1 MSMLPRRVLCLLV
14 IVLYC
19 VGVSN
24 AQIAQVEEHSHVI
37 ELAKEAKRL
46 DEEAAKAA
54 EETSNA
60 IKECQDADATTDDA
74 VSKANSFAQEA
85 NRLLET
91 DKGNTAEI
99 KKKKEEGLQL
109 LKKANDAAVKIW
121 GAVNK
126 TKSIMTSTAVK
137 GDAARKASENF
148 DKLYGREKK
157 EYSKPPNTGNEGKLN
172 KLIQE
177 VEKAY
182 PTSAKSVMK
191 GIGQRAIDVAHEA
204 IGEAHGATVA
214 AQDAE
219 KAAKLLRETIKTLE
233 DAIATTDAVNKKQEK
248 THSADGQL
256 DSQGQPQTQ
265 TLNVERQPQQ
275 SAGVSV
281 TGDERQDQKEEK
293 EKDAKETPTT
303 YSNPSASSSSV
314 AAATKTNE
322 QVTATPTKTQ
332 EEGDKKTQVN
342 GSNMDSLKKKSA
354 NALGELTKTVTGGTE
369 GTGSTLPIDTIP
381 GNPTTPK
388 DGSSIPV
395 LLRVPLLLLLLF
407 SVLGCMTVC

>member
-1 MSMLPRRVLCLLV
+1 M
-14 IVLYC
+14 
-19 VGVSN
+19 
-24 AQIAQVEEHSHVI
+24 
-37 ELAKEAKRL
+37 
-46 DEEAAKAA
+46 
-54 EETSNA
+54 
-60 IKECQDADATTDDA
+60 
-74 VSKANSFAQEA
+74 
-85 NRLLET
+85 
-91 DKGNTAEI
+91 
-99 KKKKEEGLQL
+99 
-109 LKKANDAAVKIW
+109 
-121 GAVNK
+121 
-126 TKSIMTSTAVK
+126 
-137 GDAARKASENF
+137 RK
-148 DKLYGREKK
+148 KK

-354 NALGELTKTVTGGTE
+354 NALGRRQQHPCTTACSTPAAASVFCAGLHDRVLNTVVVFFHSVCNNLFTANNNIIATLF
-369 GTGSTLPIDTIP
+369 STLSTEKF
-381 GNPTTPK
+381 NP
-388 DGSSIPV
+388 DGIHWARGVS
-395 LLRVPLLLLLLF
+395 L
-407 SVLGCMTVC
+407 CENT